1 MDFGSLKRFHFV
13 GIGGIGMSAIA
24 EVLLSRGCPVSGSDL
39 SASPVT
45 ERLQKRGVRVH
56 VGHRASQLGNA
67 QVVVV
72 SSAVPADNLEVR
84 RARELGMIV
93 VHRGEMLA
101 EIMRF
106 KKGIAVS
113 GTHGKSTT
121 TAMVASVLQ
130 GAGLSPVAVVGAHV
144 RSWSG
149 NALCGAGPYLV
160 VEADESD
167 RSFLR
172 LRPICSVVTNVDTDH
187 LDEYGHLDNLKGAF
201 IQFMNQVPFYGV
213 VVACGDD
220 PHLRPLLKK
229 VHRPVITYGLREGVD
244 LTGRHL
250 QLGAWGSEYTCCLG
264 ESPLGGIA
272 LAVPG
277 EYNVTNSLAAIAVG
291 RQLEIPFS
299 QIQEALKGFR
309 GLGRRLER
317 KGERDGVLVVDDYG
331 HHPTEIE
338 AVLLACRRIGGRRLV
353 VVFQPHRYTRTET
366 LMESL
371 ASSFSSADDLY
382 LLKIYPAGE
391 KPLPGVTSEKLAQII
406 GRYRSARYVPTCDE
420 LLPLLRKQTSSGDL
434 LLTLGAGDV
443 WKIGRAFLEN
453 NG

>member
-24 EVLLSRGCPVSGSDL
+24 EVLLSAGCQVSGSDVA
-39 SASPVT
+39 ASPVT
-45 ERLQKRGVRVH
+45 ERLWKKGARVH
-56 VGHRASQLGNA
+56 VGHRVSQLGDA

-72 SSAVPADNLEVR
+72 SSAVPSDNPELC
-84 RARELGMIV
+84 RAREVGTRV

-101 EIMRF
+101 ELMRF

-130 GAGLSPVAVVGAHV
+130 GAGCRPVAVVGADV
-144 RSWSG
+144 GSWSG
-149 NALCGAGPYLV
+149 NALCGDGPYLV
-160 VEADESD
+160 AEADESD

-172 LRPICSVVTNVDTDH
+172 LHPIFSVVTNVDTDH
-187 LDEYGHLDNLKGAF
+187 LDEYGHLDHLKDAF

-213 VVACGDD
+213 VVACADG
-220 PHLRPLLKK
+220 PHLPSMLKK
-229 VHRPVITYGLREGVD
+229 VHRPVITYGLRQGAD
-244 LTGRHL
+244 LLAKSL
-250 QLGAWGSEYTCCLG
+250 QLGEWGSEYSCCLG
-264 ESPLGGIA
+264 ENPLGPIS

-277 EYNVTNSLAAIAVG
+277 EHNVTNSLAAIAVA

-299 QIQEALKGFR
+299 QIQEALKGFE
-309 GLGRRLER
+309 GLSRRLER

-338 AVLLACRRIGGRRLV
+338 AVLSACQRMGRRVV
-353 VVFQPHRYTRTET
+353 VVFQPHRYSRTQT
-366 LMESL
+366 LMKSL
-371 ASSFSSADDLY
+371 ASSFSRADELY
-382 LLKIYPAGE
+382 LMDIYPAGE
-391 KPLPGVTSEKLAQII
+391 RPLPGVTSEKLAQII
-406 GRYRSARYVPTCDE
+406 GRQRNAHHVATDDQ
-420 LLPLLRKQTSSGDL
+420 LLGLLKKRIRSGDL

-443 WKIGRAFLEN
+443 WKIGKAFLEN
-453 NG
+453 DG